1 VVFISCPSG
10 RRSPDGV
17 EHFGAGVGL
26 AEVSRATGSFGLC
39 ARFRIIVSSNE
50 DDRNVPAFGHQ
61 PAGEFDAGHATELDV
76 EHQAV
81 ELRMLL
87 IREERPAEA

>member
-1 VVFISCPSG
+1 M
-10 RRSPDGV
+10 
-17 EHFGAGVGL
+17 
-26 AEVSRATGSFGLC
+26 
-39 ARFRIIVSSNE
+39 SSNE